1 MIVDCAHY
9 LEGSRCHEGPL
20 TVDAAAKAA
29 GEKAG
34 FVWLGLHDPEPD
46 ELNEIGEAFGL
57 HELAVEDARESHQ
70 RPKIED
76 YDGSFFVVMKT
87 ARYDD
92 EKEEVE
98 FGEINLFLGSD
109 YLIAV
114 RHGIG
119 SGLAAA
125 RKQFEARP
133 DLVEIGPAAAA
144 WSIVDKVVDDYEPV
158 AAGLEKDITEVEDQV
173 FAQTHDPTERIYFLK
188 REVIEFHRAVQ
199 PLIAPLQSLQAGT
212 IVELDDR
219 IVRFYRDVADH
230 AIRVDDQLNDQRD
243 LLEGILQA
251 NLSLITLRQN
261 KVVRSISAWAAI
273 IAVPT
278 FIASIYGM
286 NFEDMPELGWGIG
299 YPGALLLM
307 VIAVFAMHR
316 YFRRIGWLGAD

>member
-9 LEGSRCHEGPL
+9 LGGSRCHEGPL
-20 TVDAAAKAA
+20 TVGDAAARARE
-29 GEKAG
+29 GDG
-34 FVWLGLHDPEPD
+34 FVWLGLHDPDPE
-46 ELNEIGEAFGL
+46 ELDAIGESFGL

-87 ARYDD
+87 VRYDD
-92 EKEEVE
+92 EREEVE
-98 FGEINLFLGSD
+98 FGEVNLFLGKD

-125 RKQFEARP
+125 RKQFESRP

-144 WSIVDKVVDDYEPV
+144 WSIIDKVVDDYEPV
-158 AAGLEKDITEVEDQV
+158 AAGLENDITEVEEQV
-173 FAQTHDPTERIYFLK
+173 FAQTHDPTQRIYFLK

-199 PLIAPLQSLQAGT
+199 PLIAPLESLQAGT
-212 IVELDDR
+212 IVELDER

-243 LLEGILQA
+243 LLEGVLQA
-251 NLSLITLRQN
+251 NLALITLRQN
-261 KVVRSISAWAAI
+261 SVVRSISAWAAI

-307 VIAVFAMHR
+307 LIAVLTMHR
-316 YFRRIGWLGAD
+316 FFKRIEWL